1 MEFSEVLT
9 QEHEQIRRALNVIR
23 LATDQIRQGYS
34 VDVHN
39 VNAILLFLHSYGDRC
54 HQAKEESILFPALNR
69 ALYDHRSKSAADLE
83 GLIAEHRE
91 ECNLIEKTQIALFTE
106 DSNFVEH
113 ADKLIELVSEHI
125 TKEETVLFPSI
136 EQILTESQTATLGVR
151 MLEANANFGE
161 CHITLLMDML
171 KQVELEFGL
180 KAA

>member
-9 QEHEQIRRALNVIR
+9 QEHEQIRRALNVLR

-69 ALYDHRSKSAADLE
+69 AMHDHRRRSAVEIE

-91 ECNLIEKTQIALFTE
+91 ECNLIEKTQVALFTE
-106 DSNFVEH
+106 DTNFVEH
-113 ADKLIELVSEHI
+113 ADRLIDLVSEHI
-125 TKEETVLFPSI
+125 TKEERALFPSI
-136 EQILTESQTATLGVR
+136 EQVLTESQTATLGER